1 MQYQA
6 ILEQNFFFEV
16 SKVVVEKSKVD
27 VMYSL
32 DNLEAAT
39 LSLFGMGVYTT

>member
-1 MQYQA
+1 
-6 ILEQNFFFEV
+6 
-16 SKVVVEKSKVD
+16 VD

-39 LSLFGMGVYTT
+39 LSLFGMGVYTTWKVHSPV